1 MTKIR
6 MVNYVIVKLNRRF
19 SKRYS
24 AIFISLFFVSIFSFA
39 FTKSDVYRELARSQ
53 RLINEVY
60 KSLIT
65 RYADRLDT
73 EKFTKIVINN
83 ILDDL
88 DPYTVYM
95 EEDEKESLDL
105 LTKGKYGGVGINLGV
120 REKKLTVISP
130 MDNSPAKR
138 KGIIA
143 GDIIVKIDGL
153 LTKEMSL
160 DDAAKQIRGPKGTDV
175 ILSIKRFGDEKLIDF
190 TLTRDYITVKDVA
203 YTGMLNDET
212 GYIRLTRFSKNS
224 GPEMRSAIKN
234 LQTENASRIIIDLR
248 DNPGGVLQS
257 AIEILDMITPKGSTL
272 LSTKGRLPESNKN
285 YISRK
290 EPMLDEDIKIA
301 ILINEGSASASEIIA
316 GAVQDLDRGVVVG
329 TRSFGKGL
337 VQSVYGLDGSGKRN
351 LKVTTAKYYIPSGRL
366 IQKPGYID
374 DEVIV
379 NDGKVDSLFYT
390 IGGRKVKGGGGIS
403 PDYEVEMPKATP
415 LVLEC
420 WRKGL
425 FFNFAQERQH
435 RYDSYEDALA
445 DVTILDDFKSYIDTQ
460 DVDVNTEGEKD
471 LEKAREKILSLDST
485 NIDLTHAFDFLET
498 FIIDHEAILFDE
510 EVDLLKRRLFLE
522 LIGIMEGSEY
532 RVKESI
538 KDDPVVMK
546 AKEILQD
553 PIAYTSSFIP
563 DQETETVSN

>member
-1 MTKIR
+1 M
-6 MVNYVIVKLNRRF
+6 KLNRRF

-248 DNPGGVLQS
+248 DNPGGLLQS

-379 NDGKVDSLFYT
+379 NDVKEDSLFYT

-563 DQETETVSN
+563 DQETEAISN

>member
-1 MTKIR
+1 M
-6 MVNYVIVKLNRRF
+6 KLNRRF

-224 GPEMRSAIKN
+224 GPEMRSAIKS

-248 DNPGGVLQS
+248 DNPGGLLQS

-379 NDGKVDSLFYT
+379 NDGKEDSLFYT

-563 DQETETVSN
+563 DQETEAISN

>member
-1 MTKIR
+1 MKHNRKI
-6 MVNYVIVKLNRRF
+6 
-19 SKRYS
+19 SKRYF
-24 AIFISLFFVSIFSFA
+24 AVFFSLLFVSILSFA

-95 EEDEKESLDL
+95 EEDEKEGLDL

-138 KGIIA
+138 KGVIS

-160 DDAAKQIRGPKGTDV
+160 DDAAKHIRGPKGTDV

-190 TLTRDYITVKDVA
+190 TLTRDNITVKDVA
-203 YTGMLNDET
+203 YTGMLDDET

-234 LQTENASRIIIDLR
+234 LQTESASRIVIDLR
-248 DNPGGVLQS
+248 DNPGGLLQS
-257 AIEILDMITPKGSTL
+257 AIEILDMMTPKGSTL
-272 LSTKGRLPESNKN
+272 LSTKGRLPESNKH

-290 EPMLDEDIKIA
+290 DPILGEDTKIA

-316 GAVQDLDRGVVVG
+316 GAVQDLDRGVIVG
-329 TRSFGKGL
+329 TQSFGKGL

-374 DEVIV
+374 DEVII
-379 NDGKVDSLFYT
+379 NDDQEDSLFYT
-390 IGGRKVKGGGGIS
+390 IGGRKVKGGGGIF
-403 PDYEVEMPKATP
+403 PDYEVEMPKTTP

-435 RYDSYEDALA
+435 RYETYDDALV
-445 DVTILDDFKSYIDTQ
+445 DVTILDDFKSYLDNQ
-460 DVDVNTEGEKD
+460 DIDVNTNGEKD

-485 NIDLTHAFDFLET
+485 NMDLTHAFDFVET
-498 FIIDHEAILFDE
+498 FIIDREALLYDE
-510 EVDLLKRRLFLE
+510 EVDLLKRRLYLE
-522 LIGIMEGSEY
+522 LIGIMKGSEY
-532 RVKESI
+532 RVEESI
-538 KDDPVVMK
+538 KDDPAVMK

-553 PIAYTSSFIP
+553 PIGYTSSFIP
-563 DQETETVSN
+563 DEEAETISN

>member
-1 MTKIR
+1 MKF
-6 MVNYVIVKLNRRF
+6 NRKF
-19 SKRYS
+19 SLHY
-24 AIFISLFFVSIFSFA
+24 FILFFSLLSISIVSFA

-95 EEDEKESLDL
+95 EEDEKEGLDL

-138 KGIIA
+138 KGVIS

-153 LTKEMSL
+153 FTKEMSL
-160 DDAAKQIRGPKGTDV
+160 DDAAKHIRGPKGTDV
-175 ILSIKRFGDEKLIDF
+175 TLSIKRFGGEKLIDF
-190 TLTRDYITVKDVA
+190 TLTRDNITVKDVA
-203 YTGMLNDET
+203 YTGMLDDET

-224 GPEMRSAIKN
+224 GPEMRSAIKSI
-234 LQTENASRIIIDLR
+234 QTENASHIVIDLR
-248 DNPGGVLQS
+248 DNPGGLLQS

-272 LSTKGRLPESNKN
+272 LSTKGRLPESNKH

-290 EPMLDEDIKIA
+290 DPIIDEDIKIA
-301 ILINEGSASASEIIA
+301 VLINEGSASASEIIS
-316 GAVQDLDRGVVVG
+316 GAVQDLDRGIIIG

-337 VQSVYGLDGSGKRN
+337 VQSVYGLDGSGKRS

-374 DEVIV
+374 DEVIINE
-379 NDGKVDSLFYT
+379 NDDDSLFYT
-390 IGGRKVKGGGGIS
+390 IGGRRVRGGGGIS
-403 PDYEVEMPKATP
+403 PDYEVEMPKVTP

-435 RYDSYEDALA
+435 RYDTYDDALV
-445 DVTILDDFKSYIDTQ
+445 DVTILDDFKSYLDNQEI
-460 DVDVNTEGEKD
+460 DVNTDGEKD

-485 NIDLTHAFDFLET
+485 NMDLTHAFDFVET
-498 FIIDHEAILFDE
+498 FIIDREAVLYDE
-510 EVDLLKRRLFLE
+510 EVDLLKRRLYLE
-522 LIGIMEGSEY
+522 LIGIMKGSEY
-532 RVKESI
+532 RVEESI

-563 DQETETVSN
+563 DEETEIISN

>member
-1 MTKIR
+1 M
-6 MVNYVIVKLNRRF
+6 KLNRRF

-224 GPEMRSAIKN
+224 GPEMRSAIRN

-248 DNPGGVLQS
+248 DNPGGLLQS

-379 NDGKVDSLFYT
+379 NDGKEDSLFYT

-563 DQETETVSN
+563 DQEKETVSN

>member
-1 MTKIR
+1 M
-6 MVNYVIVKLNRRF
+6 KLNRRF

-248 DNPGGVLQS
+248 DNPGGLLQS

-379 NDGKVDSLFYT
+379 NDGKEDSLFYT

-563 DQETETVSN
+563 DQETEAISN

>member
-1 MTKIR
+1 MKHNRKI
-6 MVNYVIVKLNRRF
+6 

-24 AIFISLFFVSIFSFA
+24 AVFFSLLFVSILSLA

-73 EKFTKIVINN
+73 ERFTKVVINN

-95 EEDEKESLDL
+95 EEDEKEGLDL

-138 KGIIA
+138 KGVIS

-160 DDAAKQIRGPKGTDV
+160 DDAAKHIRGPKGTDV
-175 ILSIKRFGDEKLIDF
+175 TLSIKRFGDEKLIDF
-190 TLTRDYITVKDVA
+190 TLTRDDITVKDVT

-234 LQTENASRIIIDLR
+234 LQTESASRIVIDLR
-248 DNPGGVLQS
+248 DNPGGLLQS
-257 AIEILDMITPKGSTL
+257 AIEILDMMTPKGSTL
-272 LSTKGRLPESNKN
+272 LSTKGRLPESNKH

-290 EPMLDEDIKIA
+290 DPILGEDTKIA

-316 GAVQDLDRGVVVG
+316 GAVQDLDRGVIVG

-374 DEVIV
+374 DEVII
-379 NDGKVDSLFYT
+379 NDDQEDSLFYT

-435 RYDSYEDALA
+435 RYDTYDDALV
-445 DVTILDDFKSYIDTQ
+445 DVTILDDFKYYLDNQ
-460 DVDVNTEGEKD
+460 DIDVNTNGEKD

-485 NIDLTHAFDFLET
+485 NMDLTHAFDFVET
-498 FIIDHEAILFDE
+498 FIIDREALLYDE
-510 EVDLLKRRLFLE
+510 EVDLLKRRLYLE
-522 LIGIMEGSEY
+522 LIGIMKGSEY
-532 RVKESI
+532 RVEESI

-553 PIAYTSSFIP
+553 PIGYTSSFIP
-563 DQETETVSN
+563 DEEAETISN

>member
-1 MTKIR
+1 MKHNRKI
-6 MVNYVIVKLNRRF
+6 

-24 AIFISLFFVSIFSFA
+24 AVFFSLLFISILSFA

-95 EEDEKESLDL
+95 EEDEKEGLDL

-138 KGIIA
+138 KGVIS

-160 DDAAKQIRGPKGTDV
+160 DDAAKHIRGPKGTDV
-175 ILSIKRFGDEKLIDF
+175 TLSIKRFGDEKLIDF
-190 TLTRDYITVKDVA
+190 TLTRDNITVKDVA
-203 YTGMLNDET
+203 YTGMLDDET

-234 LQTENASRIIIDLR
+234 LQTESVSRIVIDLR
-248 DNPGGVLQS
+248 DNPGGLLQS
-257 AIEILDMITPKGSTL
+257 AIEILDMMTPKGSTL
-272 LSTKGRLPESNKN
+272 LSTKGRLPESNKH

-290 EPMLDEDIKIA
+290 DPILGEDTKIA

-316 GAVQDLDRGVVVG
+316 GAVQDLDRGVIIG

-374 DEVIV
+374 DEVII
-379 NDGKVDSLFYT
+379 NDDQEDSLFYT
-390 IGGRKVKGGGGIS
+390 IGGRKVKGGGGIA
-403 PDYEVEMPKATP
+403 PDYEVEMPKVTP

-435 RYDSYEDALA
+435 RYDTYDDALV
-445 DVTILDDFKSYIDTQ
+445 DVTILDDFKSYLDNQ
-460 DVDVNTEGEKD
+460 DIDVNTNGEKD
-471 LEKAREKILSLDST
+471 LEEAREKILSLDST
-485 NIDLTHAFDFLET
+485 NMDLIYAFDFVET
-498 FIIDHEAILFDE
+498 FIIDREALLYDE
-510 EVDLLKRRLFLE
+510 EVDFLKRRLYLE
-522 LIGIMEGSEY
+522 LIGIMKGSEY
-532 RVKESI
+532 RVEESI

-553 PIAYTSSFIP
+553 PIGYTSSFIP
-563 DQETETVSN
+563 DEEAETISN

>member
-1 MTKIR
+1 
-6 MVNYVIVKLNRRF
+6 
-19 SKRYS
+19 
-24 AIFISLFFVSIFSFA
+24 
-39 FTKSDVYRELARSQ
+39 
-53 RLINEVY
+53 
-60 KSLIT
+60 
-65 RYADRLDT
+65 
-73 EKFTKIVINN
+73 
-83 ILDDL
+83 
-88 DPYTVYM
+88 M

-248 DNPGGVLQS
+248 DNPGGLLQS

-379 NDGKVDSLFYT
+379 NDGKEDSLFYT

>member
-1 MTKIR
+1 MKF
-6 MVNYVIVKLNRRF
+6 NRKF
-19 SKRYS
+19 SLHY
-24 AIFISLFFVSIFSFA
+24 FILFFSLLSISIVSFA

-95 EEDEKESLDL
+95 EEDEKEGLDL

-138 KGIIA
+138 KGVIS

-153 LTKEMSL
+153 FTKEMSL
-160 DDAAKQIRGPKGTDV
+160 DDAAKHIRGPKGTDV

-190 TLTRDYITVKDVA
+190 TLTRDNITVKDVA
-203 YTGMLNDET
+203 YTGMLDDET

-234 LQTENASRIIIDLR
+234 IQTENASRIVIDLR
-248 DNPGGVLQS
+248 DNPGGLLQS

-272 LSTKGRLPESNKN
+272 LSTKGRLPESNKH

-290 EPMLDEDIKIA
+290 DPIIGEDIMIA
-301 ILINEGSASASEIIA
+301 VLINEGSASASEIIA
-316 GAVQDLDRGVVVG
+316 GAVQDLDRGIIIG

-337 VQSVYGLDGSGKRN
+337 VQSVYGLDGSGKRS

-374 DEVIV
+374 DKVII
-379 NDGKVDSLFYT
+379 NEEEEDSLFYT
-390 IGGRKVKGGGGIS
+390 IGGRRVKGGGGIS
-403 PDYEVEMPKATP
+403 PDYEVEMPKVTP

-435 RYDSYEDALA
+435 RYDTYDDALV
-445 DVTILDDFKSYIDTQ
+445 DVTILDDFKSYLDNQ
-460 DVDVNTEGEKD
+460 EVDVNTDGEKD

-485 NIDLTHAFDFLET
+485 NMDLTHAFDFVET
-498 FIIDHEAILFDE
+498 FIIDREAVLYDE
-510 EVDLLKRRLFLE
+510 EVDLLKRRLYLE
-522 LIGIMEGSEY
+522 LIGIMKGSEY
-532 RVKESI
+532 RVEESI
-538 KDDPVVMK
+538 KNDPIVLK
-546 AKEILQD
+546 AKEILKD
-553 PIAYTSSFIP
+553 PIAYTSSFVP
-563 DQETETVSN
+563 YQEAETVSN

>member
-1 MTKIR
+1 
-6 MVNYVIVKLNRRF
+6 VKFNRKF
-19 SKRYS
+19 SLHY
-24 AIFISLFFVSIFSFA
+24 FILFFSLLSISIVSFA

-95 EEDEKESLDL
+95 EEDEKEGLDL

-138 KGIIA
+138 KGVIS

-153 LTKEMSL
+153 FTKEMSL
-160 DDAAKQIRGPKGTDV
+160 DDAAKHIRGPKGTDV

-190 TLTRDYITVKDVA
+190 TLTRDNITVKDVA
-203 YTGMLNDET
+203 YTGMLDDET

-234 LQTENASRIIIDLR
+234 IQTENASRIVIDLR
-248 DNPGGVLQS
+248 DNPGGLLQS

-272 LSTKGRLPESNKN
+272 LSTKGRLPESNKH

-290 EPMLDEDIKIA
+290 DPIIGEDIMIA
-301 ILINEGSASASEIIA
+301 VLINEGSASASEIIA
-316 GAVQDLDRGVVVG
+316 GAVQDLDRGIIIG

-337 VQSVYGLDGSGKRN
+337 VQSVYGLDGSGKRS

-374 DEVIV
+374 DKVII
-379 NDGKVDSLFYT
+379 NEEEEDSLFYT
-390 IGGRKVKGGGGIS
+390 IGGRRVKGGGGIS
-403 PDYEVEMPKATP
+403 PDYEVEMPKVTP

-435 RYDSYEDALA
+435 RYDTYDDALV
-445 DVTILDDFKSYIDTQ
+445 DVTILDDFKSYLDNQ
-460 DVDVNTEGEKD
+460 EVDVNTDGEKD

-485 NIDLTHAFDFLET
+485 NMDLTHAFDFVET
-498 FIIDHEAILFDE
+498 FIIDREAVLYDE
-510 EVDLLKRRLFLE
+510 EVDLLKRRLYLE
-522 LIGIMEGSEY
+522 LIGIMKGSEY
-532 RVKESI
+532 RVEESI
-538 KDDPVVMK
+538 KNDPIVLK

-553 PIAYTSSFIP
+553 PIAYTSSFVP

>member
-1 MTKIR
+1 M
-6 MVNYVIVKLNRRF
+6 KLNRKF
-19 SKRYS
+19 SLHYFTIFFS
-24 AIFISLFFVSIFSFA
+24 VLFISIVSFA

-95 EEDEKESLDL
+95 EEDEKEGLDL

-138 KGIIA
+138 KGVIS

-160 DDAAKQIRGPKGTDV
+160 DDAAKHIRGPKGTDV
-175 ILSIKRFGDEKLIDF
+175 TLSIKRFGGEKLIDF
-190 TLTRDYITVKDVA
+190 TLTRDNITVKDVA
-203 YTGMLNDET
+203 YTGMLDDET

-234 LQTENASRIIIDLR
+234 IQTENASRIVIDLR
-248 DNPGGVLQS
+248 DNPGGLLQS

-272 LSTKGRLPESNKN
+272 LSTKGRLPESNKH

-290 EPMLDEDIKIA
+290 DPIIDEDIKIA
-301 ILINEGSASASEIIA
+301 VLINEGSASASEIIS
-316 GAVQDLDRGVVVG
+316 GAVQDLDRGIIIG

-337 VQSVYGLDGSGKRN
+337 VQSVYGLDGSGKRS

-374 DEVIV
+374 DEVII
-379 NDGKVDSLFYT
+379 NEDDDDSLFYT
-390 IGGRKVKGGGGIS
+390 IGGRRVRGGGGIS
-403 PDYEVEMPKATP
+403 PDYEVEMPKVTP

-435 RYDSYEDALA
+435 RYDTYDDALV
-445 DVTILDDFKSYIDTQ
+445 DVTILDDFKSYLDNQEI
-460 DVDVNTEGEKD
+460 DVNTDGEKD

-485 NIDLTHAFDFLET
+485 NMDLTHAFDFVET
-498 FIIDHEAILFDE
+498 FIIDREAVLYDE
-510 EVDLLKRRLFLE
+510 EVDLLKRRLYLE
-522 LIGIMEGSEY
+522 LIGIMKGSEY
-532 RVKESI
+532 RVEESI

-563 DQETETVSN
+563 DEETEIISN

>member
-1 MTKIR
+1 MKF
-6 MVNYVIVKLNRRF
+6 NRKF
-19 SKRYS
+19 SLHYFILFFS
-24 AIFISLFFVSIFSFA
+24 VLFISIVSFA

-95 EEDEKESLDL
+95 EEDEKEGLDL

-138 KGIIA
+138 KGVIS

-160 DDAAKQIRGPKGTDV
+160 DDAAKHIRGPKGTDV

-190 TLTRDYITVKDVA
+190 TLTRDNITVKDVA
-203 YTGMLNDET
+203 YTGMLDDET

-234 LQTENASRIIIDLR
+234 IQTENASRIVIDLR
-248 DNPGGVLQS
+248 DNPGGLLQS

-272 LSTKGRLPESNKN
+272 LSTKGRLPESNKH

-290 EPMLDEDIKIA
+290 DPIIDEDIKIA
-301 ILINEGSASASEIIA
+301 VLINEGSASASEIIS
-316 GAVQDLDRGVVVG
+316 GAVQDLDRGIIIG

-337 VQSVYGLDGSGKRN
+337 VQSVYGLDGSGKRS

-374 DEVIV
+374 DEVIINE
-379 NDGKVDSLFYT
+379 NDDDSLFYT
-390 IGGRKVKGGGGIS
+390 IGGRRVRGGGGIS
-403 PDYEVEMPKATP
+403 PDYEVEMPKVTP

-435 RYDSYEDALA
+435 RYDTYDDALV
-445 DVTILDDFKSYIDTQ
+445 DVTILDDFKSYLDNQEI
-460 DVDVNTEGEKD
+460 DVNTDGEKD

-485 NIDLTHAFDFLET
+485 NMDLTHAFDFVET
-498 FIIDHEAILFDE
+498 FIIDREAVLYDE
-510 EVDLLKRRLFLE
+510 EVDLLKRRLYLE
-522 LIGIMEGSEY
+522 LIGIMKGSEY
-532 RVKESI
+532 RVEESI

-563 DQETETVSN
+563 DEETEIISN